1 MQNMQ
6 SKEFFPLKSKKF
18 LAYLIAELSSKLLM
32 AWLITHIGTLD
43 VYELSLLMTMVLS
56 SSALTI
62 GYILG
67 VASLEKYLNSAVEIL
82 DREDQSLKD
91 EIALLKEDKKKS
103 EK

>member
-1 MQNMQ
+1 
-6 SKEFFPLKSKKF
+6 
-18 LAYLIAELSSKLLM
+18 M

-43 VYELSLLMTMVLS
+43 FYELSLLMTMVVS

-67 VASLEKYLNSAVEIL
+67 VASLEKYLNSAVDIL
-82 DREDQSLKD
+82 DKEDQSLKA

>member
-43 VYELSLLMTMVLS
+43 IYELSLLMTMVLS

-91 EIALLKEDKKKS
+91 EIALLREDKQKS
-103 EK
+103 EQ

>member
-43 VYELSLLMTMVLS
+43 IYELSLLMTMVLS

-67 VASLEKYLNSAVEIL
+67 VASLEKYLSSAVDIL
-82 DREDQSLKD
+82 DKEDQSLKA

>member
-67 VASLEKYLNSAVEIL
+67 VASLEKYLNSAVEIF
-82 DREDQSLKD
+82 RQRRS
-91 EIALLKEDKKKS
+91 KS
-103 EK
+103 

>member
-6 SKEFFPLKSKKF
+6 SKEFFPFKSKKF
-18 LAYLIAELSSKLLM
+18 LAYLISELSSKLLM

-43 VYELSLLMTMVLS
+43 IYELSLLMTMVLS

-91 EIALLKEDKKKS
+91 EIALLKEEKKKP
-103 EK
+103 E

>member
-1 MQNMQ
+1 MQN
-6 SKEFFPLKSKKF
+6 KEFFPLKSKKF

-91 EIALLKEDKKKS
+91 EIALLKENKKKS